1 MIPDDLQLSARPVA
15 HLPLVRAVIDK
26 LGILDVIDEHCP
38 KHALNRVAD
47 SDCVLA
53 LITNVLAGRPAL
65 YRMDEWLGRLD
76 VEVLFGEGAQADAFH
91 DTRLGVALDHLDQ
104 AGTDNIMF
112 DVSQRYLTDTPGDFV
127 AHHDTTSVS
136 LFGAYRDDDAAPAP
150 AHGFSKDHRPDL
162 LQLVYGLTLHGA
174 AAAPLVV
181 TVEPGNTADSTVAR
195 DHLARLA
202 DVLPDERE
210 VTLVGDCKLVDKHT
224 VGRILRAGMHFVS
237 LLPDSFRLRRE
248 LIERAWTQ
256 VPALADWPVLATK
269 PGRRKADA
277 PTAYRGQSFEAP
289 FRAIL
294 EDADGVGED
303 SMEDLR
309 FLVVASDTLA
319 AKFDRGLDKKLERE
333 AVAVAKKVSAANKKS
348 FACEADAR
356 SAAESAAAKVALHR
370 ATVQLIPEER
380 REKRAHVGRPRKDET
395 HEYTTVWTFDLVLEP
410 DQHAIDEARKRASC
424 FVLVTDWMADEWDDA
439 RVLGEY
445 RHQHMIEGHTG
456 FRWLKGP
463 AAVAPVFLKTPERI
477 RAMGLVL
484 ILALM
489 VRNYIQATLRTE
501 LEARGETLP
510 HPFTKK
516 EETSLTPEMAFEH
529 FAGVMGQVVS
539 LGPARRRMP
548 VQLRAPALRILALFR
563 MDSRIFDPPRG
574 GRWKWPRLDS
584 ETSEM

>member
-15 HLPLVRAVIDK
+15 HLPLVRAVVDQ

-91 DTRLGVALDHLDQ
+91 DTRLGVTLDHLDE

-112 DVSQRYLTDTPGDFV
+112 DVAQRYLLDTPGDFV

-136 LFGAYRDDDAAPAP
+136 LFGAYNGDDAAPAP

-162 LQLVYGLTLHGA
+162 VQLVYGLTLHGA
-174 AAAPLVV
+174 AATPLVA

-202 DVLPDERE
+202 EVLPDERE
-210 VTLVGDCKLVDKHT
+210 VTLMGDCKLVDKHT

-237 LLPDSFRLRRE
+237 LVPDAFKLRRE

-256 VPALADWPVLATK
+256 VSALEDWPVLATK
-269 PGRRKADA
+269 PGRRKADP
-277 PTAYRGQSFEAP
+277 PTAYRGQSFQAP

-294 EDADGVGED
+294 EDADGVGDD
-303 SMEDLR
+303 SVEDLR

-319 AKFDRGLDKKLERE
+319 ARFDRGLDKKLERE
-333 AVAVAKKVSAANKKS
+333 VVAVNKKVRTANKKP

-356 SAAESAAAKVALHR
+356 SAADSAAAKVALHT
-370 ATVQLIPEER
+370 ATVEVTSEQH
-380 REKRAHVGRPRKDET
+380 REKRAQAGRPRKDEP
-395 HEYTTVWTFDLVLEP
+395 HAYKTVWSFDLVLEP
-410 DQHAIDEARKRASC
+410 NQAAIDEARKRASC
-424 FVLVTDWMADEWDDA
+424 FVLVTDWMAGEWDDQ
-439 RVLGEY
+439 RLLREY

-501 LEARGETLP
+501 LELRGETLP

-516 EETSLTPEMAFEH
+516 QEASLTPEMAFEH

-539 LGPARRRMP
+539 LGTETRRMP
-548 VQLRAPALRILALFR
+548 VQLREPALRILALFGL
-563 MDSRIFDPPRG
+563 DARIFKPPMG
-574 GRWKWPRLDS
+574 GRWKWPKP
-584 ETSEM
+584 EGGTSEM

>member
-1 MIPDDLQLSARPVA
+1 MIPDDLQFSARPVA
-15 HLPLVRAVIDK
+15 HLPLVRAVVDK
-26 LGILDVIDEHCP
+26 LRILDVIDQHCP

-76 VEVLFGEGAQADAFH
+76 VEVLLGEGAEADAFH
-91 DTRLGVALDHLDQ
+91 DTRLGVTLDHLDK

-112 DVSQRYLTDTPGDFV
+112 DVAQRYLRDNPGDFV
-127 AHHDTTSVS
+127 AHHDTTTVS
-136 LFGAYRDDDAAPAP
+136 LFGAYNTDDASPAP

-162 LQLVYGLTLHGA
+162 VQLVYGLTLHGA
-174 AAAPLVV
+174 AATPLVV

-202 DVLPDERE
+202 EVLPDERE
-210 VTLVGDCKLVDKHT
+210 ITLVGDCKLVDKHT
-224 VGRILRAGMHFVS
+224 IGRVLRAGMHFVS
-237 LLPDSFRLRRE
+237 LVPDSFKIRRE
-248 LIERAWTQ
+248 LIERAWTA
-256 VPALADWPVLATK
+256 VPVLMDWPVLATK
-269 PGRRKADA
+269 PGRRKADK

-289 FRAIL
+289 FRAVL
-294 EDADGVGED
+294 EDADGVGD
-303 SMEDLR
+303 HSVEDLR

-319 AKFDRGLDKKLERE
+319 AKFERGLDKKLERE
-333 AVAVAKKVSAANKKS
+333 TVAVGKKVRAANNKP

-356 SAAESAAAKVALHR
+356 SAAESTATKARLHQP
-370 ATVQLIPEER
+370 TVEVTRHVR
-380 REKRAHVGRPRKDET
+380 RKKRARAGRPRNDES
-395 HEYTTVWTFDLVLEP
+395 HDYDIVWTFDLALEP
-410 DQHAIDEARKRASC
+410 DPEAIDKARKRASC
-424 FVLVTDWMADEWDDA
+424 FVLVTDWMTDEWDDE
-439 RVLGEY
+439 RVLREY

-501 LEARGETLP
+501 LAARGQTVP

-516 EETSLTPEMAFEH
+516 QQTSLTPEMAFEH

-539 LGPARRRMP
+539 LGTEKRRMP
-548 VQLRAPALRILALFR
+548 VQLREPALQILALFGL
-563 MDSRIFDPPRG
+563 DPGIFVPPR
-574 GRWKWPRLDS
+574 RSSWKWPRVGGG
-584 ETSEM
+584 TSEM